1 MTFFSYLTSAVRT
14 LPAKGR
20 RNGLKVLTLGIGL
33 SVGLV
38 LAGVVS
44 FRQTFDNFY
53 TDADR
58 IYYLSEA
65 FTQNGEARVFPQTS
79 GGIAP
84 TMAAH
89 FPQIEGAT
97 RFRWWGDGDA
107 ILVETKERVHANLIF
122 LADTAF
128 FHILDRPVVA
138 GDITESLAVPENM
151 VVSMSLARRLYHG
164 TGRGDYTVAEAV
176 VGTRLS
182 FAGQAGGT
190 VFTVAGVYADYP
202 YNANWRP
209 EAVVSLGATKAF
221 TGWDGTMNM
230 VGNDSYRSFIKLHRG
245 ADVCDINDHMESYV
259 NAYLPVEEAE
269 KHGFTINFMAKP
281 FKDFHSE
288 DASARNL
295 TLLLA
300 FVAFALLLTS
310 VLNYMLIVVST
321 SVTRSREM
329 ALRKCLG
336 SGVGDTFRMMFA
348 EAVIHM
354 LLALALAAILVYA
367 ARGLVEQLAGVSPIA
382 LFTGEPLRWAV
393 GIVVTVVLLNGL
405 VPGILF
411 NRIPVAVAFRGYA
424 AGRRTWKRGL
434 LATEFAAAAFLAVVI
449 TIVALQYRLMTRAD
463 LGFKY
468 DNVASIMMPEATKAQ
483 KLELIEAV
491 RALPCVDD
499 AAFAYQNP
507 FDGCSGD
514 NVSLPDDPKELFNI
528 RDFYYVDEHYWNVM
542 GIALAEG
549 RNFNPE
555 LGIDQEIIVSRSF
568 ADALR
573 TMVGWDN
580 VVGQQVRVT
589 DHEKTVSTIVGV
601 FDDIHTGTF
610 DKEGADHRDR
620 PMGVFFCNPE
630 KYTGMYP
637 YVFVKYH
644 QLDTEA
650 LEQTQAVVGRV
661 LTGQSAPLVPFRLQV
676 LDNFADTLRL
686 RNAILIGGIV
696 TLLIA
701 LLGLTG
707 YTIDEAKRRAKEIA
721 IRRVCGYQLSIIRR
735 MFLRDIMLIALPSV
749 ATGCLVAAIVAG
761 NWEQQFTLKAGL
773 PVWVFAVV
781 VVTILCIV
789 ALVSDGY
796 VRHIASVNP
805 AKTLKME

>member
-1 MTFFSYLTSAVRT
+1 MHFLSYLASAVRT

-58 IYYLSEA
+58 IYYLSEVYSR
-65 FTQNGEARVFPQTS
+65 NDKPDIFPQTS

-84 TMAAH
+84 TMAQH
-89 FPQIEGAT
+89 FPQIEAFT
-97 RFRWWGDGDA
+97 RFRFWGDGDFVLA
-107 ILVETKERVHANLIF
+107 ETRERAHADLVF

-151 VVSMSLARRLYHG
+151 VVSMSLARKLYRG
-164 TGRGDYTVAEAV
+164 TSRDDRVIAQAV
-176 VGTRLS
+176 IGTQQTI
-182 FAGQAGGT
+182 AGQAGGA

-209 EAVVSLGATKAF
+209 EAVVSLAAVERF

-230 VGNDSYRSFIKLHRG
+230 VGNDSYKSLVKLHRG
-245 ADVCDINDHMESYV
+245 ADISDINDHMDGYV
-259 NAYLPVEEAE
+259 NAYLPVERLREAGLE
-269 KHGFTINFMAKP
+269 VSFVAKP
-281 FKDFHSE
+281 FMSYRSE

-295 TLLLA
+295 TLVLA

-310 VLNYMLIVVST
+310 VLNYLLIVVST
-321 SVTRSREM
+321 MVTRSREM
-329 ALRKCLG
+329 ALRRCLG
-336 SGVGDTFRMMFA
+336 SGTGDTLRMMFA
-348 EAVIHM
+348 EAVVHM
-354 LLALALAAILVYA
+354 VLALVLAAVLVYA
-367 ARGLVEQLAGVSPIA
+367 ARATVERLAGVSVAA
-382 LFTGEPLRWAV
+382 LFAGEPLRWCIA
-393 GIVVTVVLLNGL
+393 IVVLLVVVNGL
-405 VPGILF
+405 VPGILMG
-411 NRIPVAVAFRGYA
+411 RIPVAVAFRGYA
-424 AGRRTWKRGL
+424 RSRRTWKRGL
-434 LATEFAAAAFLAVVI
+434 LAVEFAAAAFLAVVI

-468 DNVASIMMPEATKAQ
+468 DNVASIMMPEATNDQ
-483 KLELIEAV
+483 KRELIEAV

-514 NVSLPDDPKELFNI
+514 NVSLPDDPKALFNI

-589 DHEKTVSTIVGV
+589 DHEKNVSTIVGV

-610 DKEGADHRDR
+610 DKEGAEHRAR
-620 PMGVFFCNPE
+620 PMGIFYSNPAQ
-630 KYTGMYP
+630 YMGMYL
-637 YVFVKYH
+637 YIFVKYH
-644 QLDTEA
+644 RLDSDA
-650 LEQTQAVVGRV
+650 LQQTQDVIGRV
-661 LTGQSAPLVPFRLQV
+661 LEGQSAPLVPFRLQV
-676 LDNFADTLRL
+676 LDTYAETRGLL
-686 RNAILIGGIV
+686 SAILIGGIV

-707 YTIDEAKRRAKEIA
+707 YTIDETKRRAKEIA

-761 NWEQQFTLKAGL
+761 KWEQQFTLKAGL

-789 ALVSDGY
+789 ALVSDGN